1 MLISVILKSSCKGV
15 VKVFAKNIK
24 TLITL
29 KVTLSMNVKT
39 IVTTKNT
46 KMLKSK

>member
-24 TLITL
+24 TLVTL
-29 KVTLSMNVKT
+29 KVTLPMNVET
-39 IVTTKNT
+39 IATTKNT
-46 KMLKSK
+46 QMLKSK

>member
-1 MLISVILKSSCKGV
+1 MLISVTLKTSCKGV

-29 KVTLSMNVKT
+29 KATLSMNFKT
-39 IVTTKNT
+39 ITTTK
-46 KMLKSK
+46 